1 MRSRYRLFAPSPLWG
16 ISLSSSQQLDITS
29 LKGPWYK
36 PTPQIQCEI
45 VSASDSA
52 PFPDPQAISFI
63 AKSLQQRVQSHS
75 RRKKPKVIAAVP
87 SAQVISQSHR
97 LQDLSLCAE
106 TPEAR
111 QAQAAYI
118 HQLALQH
125 WPSDAIDMALDYR
138 CSPVQSDQTV
148 IIEWV
153 ACHQKWIQAW
163 DKTII
168 QAGLSPYRIEPEH
181 QAWWRVLRAGEA
193 AELANSSCSTSALDA
208 QSTSHA
214 HSTSHVQSPSAL
226 MASPFTHHPDS
237 SITSNSSEIS
247 NNNSSTIPH
256 TPAVMALLC
265 CEHDQLILTVWLGPH
280 CLYRHH
286 NSLTADATSAERL
299 ETLAQHLQRARV
311 SIGVTHWSRC
321 YLSSDLPFEE
331 ANITWLEA
339 TTGLTL
345 LPLPFGLEGMATLT
359 AWGLALAEMAAHA

>member
-1 MRSRYRLFAPSPLWG
+1 MLSGYRLFAPRPLWG
-16 ISLSSSQQLDITS
+16 ISLSSSHRLDITS

-45 VSASDSA
+45 VSASDSV
-52 PFPDPQAISFI
+52 PFPEPQAISFI
-63 AKSLQQRVQSHS
+63 AKSLQQRVQAHCH
-75 RRKKPKVIAAVP
+75 RKKPKIVVAIP

-118 HQLALQH
+118 HQLALEH

-163 DKTII
+163 DETII

-181 QAWWRVLRAGEA
+181 QAWWRVLRTGEA
-193 AELANSSCSTSALDA
+193 AELANSSRAPSALDV
-208 QSTSHA
+208 QSTPH
-214 HSTSHVQSPSAL
+214 TQSAPP
-226 MASPFTHHPDS
+226 ASNES
-237 SITSNSSEIS
+237 S
-247 NNNSSTIPH
+247 NNSSNTIPH
-256 TPAVMALLC
+256 TPAAMALLC

-286 NSLTADATSAERL
+286 NSLTADTARTDQL

-311 SIGVTHWSRC
+311 SIGITHWSRC

-331 ANITWLEA
+331 ADITWLEVA
-339 TTGLTL
+339 TGLTL
-345 LPLPFGLEGMATLT
+345 MPLPFGLERMATLT
-359 AWGLALAEMAAHA
+359 AWGLALAEMPAHA